1 MCPIR
6 QIIWAIKS
14 IFVHVCVFGCICNCL
29 SLIVYRE
36 KMVSQETALQV
47 VLVSRYVLTSLVNTS
62 QVHTALCSEDLCL
75 FLQGYPGP
83 RGDPG
88 EPVSILSCLYWTDV
102 LPTDFI
108 FCFVFPV
115 IGCSQEVFMPFLS
128 DFN

>member
-6 QIIWAIKS
+6 QIIRTVKS
-14 IFVHVCVFGCICNCL
+14 GFVHVCVFGCICNCL

-36 KMVSQETALQV
+36 KMVSQEMALQV

-62 QVHTALCSEDLCL
+62 EVHTAPCSEDYVF

-83 RGDPG
+83 RGDSG

-102 LPTDFI
+102 LPTDFM
-108 FCFVFPV
+108 FCFVFFHHWL
-115 IGCSQEVFMPFLS
+115 CSGSFHTFPI
-128 DFN
+128 